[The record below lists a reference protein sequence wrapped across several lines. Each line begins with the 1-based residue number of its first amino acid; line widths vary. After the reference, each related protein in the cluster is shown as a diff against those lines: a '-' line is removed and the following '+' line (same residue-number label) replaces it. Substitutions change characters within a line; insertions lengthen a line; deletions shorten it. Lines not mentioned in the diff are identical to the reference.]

1 MKTNWW
7 LFNSKWKSNKWIN
20 HGSMNQTEIE
30 PVITLDFILNR
41 LFTYKMPYSI
51 NNLEKLQIVNNSKQ
65 LQNNKLS

>member
-1 MKTNWW
+1 
-7 LFNSKWKSNKWIN
+7 
-20 HGSMNQTEIE
+20 MNQTEIE

-65 LQNNKLS
+65 LQNNKLT